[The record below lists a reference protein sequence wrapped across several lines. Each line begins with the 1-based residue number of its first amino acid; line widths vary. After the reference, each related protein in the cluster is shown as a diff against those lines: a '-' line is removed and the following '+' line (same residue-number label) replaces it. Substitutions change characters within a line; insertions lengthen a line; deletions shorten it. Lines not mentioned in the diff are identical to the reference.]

1 MPAPLRSTAVRVL
14 TFVFALALVLIPRS
28 ALARTDEEPNY
39 RYVEGGYLNINTDD
53 LSKSGDNGFLGA
65 SWGWKHIHVLGYWA
79 GGDAGPDVSQDYWRV
94 GVGWHGLLGDKA
106 DVVGE
111 LYHVEQ
117 TIDPPGPSQ
126 TDTGYRVTGGVRWL
140 PLKFLELDGFANYN
154 DVTDKSDTSW
164 EARAI
169 FDIWRLGFGADYE
182 KFDNADQWNG
192 FVRFN
197 FGRR

>member
-1 MPAPLRSTAVRVL
+1 MKIASRLVPAL
-14 TFVFALALVLIPRS
+14 VFALALVLVPHA
-28 ALARTDEEPNY
+28 ALATDDEKPNY
-39 RYVEGGYLNINTDD
+39 RYVEGGYLNVNTDD
-53 LSKSGDNGFLGA
+53 LDKSGDNYFVGGA
-65 SWGWKHIHVLGYWA
+65 WGWKHFHVIGYWSS
-79 GGDAGPDVSQDYWRV
+79 GDAGPDVSLDYWRV

-117 TIDPPGPSQ
+117 TLDPPGPNES
-126 TDTGYRVTGGVRWL
+126 DTGYRVTGGVRWV
-140 PLKFLELDGFANYN
+140 PWKILELDGFANYN

-169 FDIWRLGFGADYE
+169 INVWRLGFGADYE
-182 KFDNADQWNG
+182 KFDHSDQWNG